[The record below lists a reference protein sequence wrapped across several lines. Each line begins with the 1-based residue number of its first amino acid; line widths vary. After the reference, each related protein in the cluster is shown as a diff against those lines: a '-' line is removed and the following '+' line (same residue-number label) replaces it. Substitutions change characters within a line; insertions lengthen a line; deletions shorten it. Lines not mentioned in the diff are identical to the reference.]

1 MFKVNS
7 SEGKQ
12 TTQFSSKISKNPPKF
27 QGSTLSPHL
36 PKYPATDFWTNLGDH
51 RMLGLPLPAFVR
63 VPTLKLDNQEKI
75 CYQRVGI
82 SFLGEPMVQPLF
94 IIYCTIFSKKQKMFG
109 PSQAPHHW
117 GCHFPQSS
125 ETMSSGSD
133 LMPRLESCS
142 VLVALKNAANGNS
155 WGIETQI
162 NIK

>member
-82 SFLGEPMVQPLF
+82 SFLGYHDCIQWTNGTTLVYHLLYNLFQETKDVWSLPSTPSLGLSLPTILRDHVQWLR
-94 IIYCTIFSKKQKMFG
+94 SHA
-109 PSQAPHHW
+109 QAW
-117 GCHFPQSS
+117 KLLGA
-125 ETMSSGSD
+125 GG
-133 LMPRLESCS
+133 LEECC
-142 VLVALKNAANGNS
+142 K
-155 WGIETQI
+155 W
-162 NIK
+162 K